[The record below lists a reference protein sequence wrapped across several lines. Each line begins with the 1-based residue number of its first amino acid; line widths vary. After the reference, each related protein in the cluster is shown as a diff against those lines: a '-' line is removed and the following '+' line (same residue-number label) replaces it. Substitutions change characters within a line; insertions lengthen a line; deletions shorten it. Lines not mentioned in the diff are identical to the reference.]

1 MVDAI
6 RKSGRRRLW
15 LHCTSNLTT
24 STHDSMYIS
33 IVTGVIHSYKIENDN
48 MIVITKVSNMRF

>member
-6 RKSGRRRLW
+6 TKSGRRRLW
-15 LHCTSNLTT
+15 SHCTSNLTT

-33 IVTGVIHSYKIENDN
+33 IVTGVIHSYKIDS